1 MNSVRRDSGADRR
14 KEQRSLD
21 VKQVESWDVSYDGT
35 QSLHRTEDGVELYYE
50 YYGKG
55 PWLVILSS
63 GWVISTMWRNFIGDL
78 VKTNTILTYD
88 PRNQGASA
96 MAAAPYES
104 HLSDLKSLFDELGV
118 EEAYLMG
125 VSFSTLLAR
134 DFVLE
139 NPDRVKGLIQCAPA
153 ISAYGS
159 ERRQHIV
166 KAWLAALEAG
176 GPKGLFDAFYPF
188 VFGDL
193 TIARGGSATYLAL
206 RDRFLAVN
214 SHAQLLANFEGALHA
229 DEDPEK
235 LRQLKC
241 PVLLFTGDND
251 FNVCRSGLEDQA
263 ALIPDARVEIID
275 RCGHVPYLEVPSAF
289 EEVIRGFIEEL
300 EAKEAGDD
308 QAVGS

>member
-1 MNSVRRDSGADRR
+1 
-14 KEQRSLD
+14 LD
-21 VKQVESWDVSYDGT
+21 VKQVESWDVSYSGT
-35 QSLHRTEDGVELYYE
+35 QSLHRTDDGVELYYE
-50 YYGKG
+50 YYGEG

-63 GWVISTMWRNFIGDL
+63 GWVISTMWRNFTGGL
-78 VKTNTILTYD
+78 VNTNTILTYD
-88 PRNQGASA
+88 PRNQGAST
-96 MAAAPYES
+96 MADGSYEN
-104 HLSDLKSLFDELGV
+104 HLSDLKSLLDGLGV
-118 EEAYLMG
+118 EQAYILG

-134 DFVLE
+134 DFAVE
-139 NPDRVKGLIQCAPA
+139 NPDRVKGLMQCAPA

-159 ERRQHIV
+159 KRRHYIL

-176 GPKGLFDAFYPF
+176 GPEGLFDAFYPF

-214 SHAQLLANFEGALHA
+214 SHAQLRSNFEGALHA
-229 DEDPEK
+229 DDDPDK
-235 LRQLKC
+235 LRELKC

-251 FNVCRSGLEDQA
+251 FNVCRSSLEDQA

-289 EEVIRGFIEEL
+289 ESIVRGFVGEL
-300 EAKEAGDD
+300 EGKEAGADEPGD
-308 QAVGS
+308 R